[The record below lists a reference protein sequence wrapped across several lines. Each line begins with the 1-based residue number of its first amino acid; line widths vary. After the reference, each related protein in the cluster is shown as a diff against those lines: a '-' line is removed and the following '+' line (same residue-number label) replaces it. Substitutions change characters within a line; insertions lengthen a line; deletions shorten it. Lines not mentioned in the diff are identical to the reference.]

1 METMMESAYE
11 FLERKGI
18 TKVYQPSR
26 RYNLSIAELVDFLD
40 EYADKSLREFIF
52 HNRFQKRT
60 KSSQDQDEI
69 AELPRVTY

>member
-1 METMMESAYE
+1 MMMESAYE

-40 EYADKSLREFIF
+40 EYANKSMREFIF
-52 HNRFQKRT
+52 HNKIQKRSNSPYD
-60 KSSQDQDEI
+60 KDEI

>member
-1 METMMESAYE
+1 MMMESAYE

-40 EYADKSLREFIF
+40 EYANKSLREFII
-52 HNRFQKRT
+52 HNKFQNRAN
-60 KSSQDQDEI
+60 SNFDQSEI
-69 AELPRVTY
+69 TEIPRVTS